1 MARQF
6 AAARKTKRWSSI
18 NSISLALTASGTSLG
33 ASLNPGQA
41 VTFMRMLGEY
51 LITPTPGGTF
61 VAGDGVIISLGIGI
75 VSADAFA
82 AGAGS
87 VPDPAGEPNYP
98 WMYWADHQFVF
109 AGASPGGDEVTVN
122 LRRRFDIGAMR
133 KIKPQQTLAYV
144 VEYTDISGA
153 PPMTVALAKTRVL
166 IAET

>member
-61 VAGDGVIISLGIGI
+61 VA
-75 VSADAFA
+75 
-82 AGAGS
+82 
-87 VPDPAGEPNYP
+87 
-98 WMYWADHQFVF
+98 
-109 AGASPGGDEVTVN
+109 
-122 LRRRFDIGAMR
+122 AM
-133 KIKPQQTLAYV
+133 
-144 VEYTDISGA
+144 G
-153 PPMTVALAKTRVL
+153 
-166 IAET
+166 